1 MITRAYPFYGP
12 TGVRGPVSL
21 PSTTEGSSPPTR
33 ARLVAEELLLYD
45 KDGQSLLDDHALRIL
60 IALHQET
67 LTAQEISQRYKIP
80 IAPCYRRIRRLL
92 SLELVSEAGYVTEGR
107 RRPARLYKSEVERFT
122 ITYGSG
128 EMTLHLMLRNGTA
141 ATAVVHLR
149 DEVTTAQRAA
159 PTPTES
165 GQHSTA

>member
-1 MITRAYPFYGP
+1 MSRAK
-12 TGVRGPVSL
+12 
-21 PSTTEGSSPPTR
+21 
-33 ARLVAEELLLYD
+33 LVAEELLLYD

-92 SLELVSEAGYVTEGR
+92 SLDLVSEAGYVTEGR
-107 RRPARLYKSEVERFT
+107 RRPARLYKSEVDRFT
-122 ITYGSG
+122 IAYGSG

-149 DEVTTAQRAA
+149 DDVTSGQRAGPVPA
-159 PTPTES
+159 GS
-165 GQHSTA
+165 GPGPIA

>member
-1 MITRAYPFYGP
+1 M
-12 TGVRGPVSL
+12 
-21 PSTTEGSSPPTR
+21 
-33 ARLVAEELLLYD
+33 AEELLLYD

-80 IAPCYRRIRRLL
+80 IAPCYRRIRRLV
-92 SLELVSEAGYVTEGR
+92 SLGLISEAGYVTEGR
-107 RRPARLYKSEVERFT
+107 RRPAHLYKSEVDRFT

-128 EMTLHLMLRNGTA
+128 EMTLHLMLRGGAA

-149 DEVTTAQRAA
+149 EDAVTSQTAV
-159 PTPTES
+159 PTPAGTGERP
-165 GQHSTA
+165 TA

>member
-1 MITRAYPFYGP
+1 MAVP
-12 TGVRGPVSL
+12 
-21 PSTTEGSSPPTR
+21 PSTAGYSPAPRTR
-33 ARLVAEELLLYD
+33 LIAEELLLYD

-92 SLELVSEAGYVTEGR
+92 SLDLISEAGYVTEGR
-107 RRPARLYKSEVERFT
+107 RRPARLYKSEVDRFT

-141 ATAVVHLR
+141 ATAVVALR
-149 DEVTTAQRAA
+149 DDLTQARTAA
-159 PTPTES
+159 PAPHGS
-165 GQHSTA
+165 GPGPSA

>member
-1 MITRAYPFYGP
+1 MAFPPPNG
-12 TGVRGPVSL
+12 
-21 PSTTEGSSPPTR
+21 GSSPP
-33 ARLVAEELLLYD
+33 ARPKLVAEELLLYD

-80 IAPCYRRIRRLL
+80 IAPCYRRIRRLV
-92 SLELVSEAGYVTEGR
+92 SLGLISEAGFVTEGR
-107 RRPARLYKSEVERFT
+107 RRPAHLYKSEVDRFT

-128 EMTLHLMLRNGTA
+128 EMTLHLMLRGGTA

-149 DEVTTAQRAA
+149 DDVAATQTAARV
-159 PTPTES
+159 PD
-165 GQHSTA
+165 GTAGPPSA

>member
-1 MITRAYPFYGP
+1 MALPPP
-12 TGVRGPVSL
+12 TG
-21 PSTTEGSSPPTR
+21 GSSPA
-33 ARLVAEELLLYD
+33 ARTKLVAEELLLYD

-107 RRPARLYKSEVERFT
+107 RRPARLYKSEVDRFT
-122 ITYGSG
+122 IAYGSG

-149 DEVTTAQRAA
+149 DDVTTGQRAA
-159 PTPTES
+159 AVPAGTGPGPT
-165 GQHSTA
+165 A

>member
-1 MITRAYPFYGP
+1 M
-12 TGVRGPVSL
+12 VRGLVVIP
-21 PSTTEGSSPPTR
+21 PSTGGSSPASRTK
-33 ARLVAEELLLYD
+33 LVAEELLLYD

-92 SLELVSEAGYVTEGR
+92 SLELVTEAGYVTEGR

-149 DEVTTAQRAA
+149 DDVTPAQKGAPAPVGTAPGPSA
-159 PTPTES
+159 
-165 GQHSTA
+165 

>member
-1 MITRAYPFYGP
+1 MAIPPPSGGP
-12 TGVRGPVSL
+12 SL
-21 PSTTEGSSPPTR
+21 PARP
-33 ARLVAEELLLYD
+33 RLVAEELLLYD

-80 IAPCYRRIRRLL
+80 IAPCYRRIRRLV
-92 SLELVSEAGYVTEGR
+92 SLGLIAEAGYVTEGR
-107 RRPARLYKSEVERFT
+107 RRPAHLYKSEVDRFT

-128 EMTLHLMLRNGTA
+128 EMTLHLMLRSGAA

-149 DEVTTAQRAA
+149 EDTVTSQTTGPA
-159 PTPTES
+159 PPGIGERPN
-165 GQHSTA
+165 A

>member
-1 MITRAYPFYGP
+1 MA
-12 TGVRGPVSL
+12 L
-21 PSTTEGSSPPTR
+21 PPSTEGSRPAPRTK
-33 ARLVAEELLLYD
+33 LIAEELLLYD

-92 SLELVSEAGYVTEGR
+92 SLELISEAGYVTEGR
-107 RRPARLYKSEVERFT
+107 RRPARLYKSEVDRFT

-141 ATAVVHLR
+141 ATAVVQLR
-149 DEVTTAQRAA
+149 DEVTRPRTSA
-159 PTPTES
+159 PGPVGTGPGPS
-165 GQHSTA
+165 A

>member
-1 MITRAYPFYGP
+1 MALPP
-12 TGVRGPVSL
+12 TTG
-21 PSTTEGSSPPTR
+21 GSSPPPR
-33 ARLVAEELLLYD
+33 AKLIAEELLLYD

-80 IAPCYRRIRRLL
+80 IAPCYRRIRRLVFL
-92 SLELVSEAGYVTEGR
+92 GLISEAGYVTEGR
-107 RRPARLYKSEVERFT
+107 RRPAHLYKSEVDRFT

-128 EMTLHLMLRNGTA
+128 EMTLHLMLRSGVA

-149 DEVTTAQRAA
+149 DDTVTTQTTG
-159 PTPTES
+159 PVPSGIGES
-165 GQHSTA
+165 PNA

>member
-1 MITRAYPFYGP
+1 
-12 TGVRGPVSL
+12 
-21 PSTTEGSSPPTR
+21 
-33 ARLVAEELLLYD
+33 ARPRLIAEELLLYD

-80 IAPCYRRIRRLL
+80 IAPCYRRIRRLV
-92 SLELVSEAGYVTEGR
+92 SLGLISEAGYVTEGR
-107 RRPARLYKSEVERFT
+107 RRPAHLYKSEVDRFT

-128 EMTLHLMLRNGTA
+128 EMTLHLMLRSGVA

-149 DEVTTAQRAA
+149 EDVAA
-159 PTPTES
+159 TQTMAPSPGGIGERPTS
-165 GQHSTA
+165 

>member
-1 MITRAYPFYGP
+1 VAIPPP
-12 TGVRGPVSL
+12 TGG
-21 PSTTEGSSPPTR
+21 STPG
-33 ARLVAEELLLYD
+33 ARIKLVAEELLLYD

-107 RRPARLYKSEVERFT
+107 RRPARLYKSEVDRFT
-122 ITYGSG
+122 IAYGSG

-149 DEVTTAQRAA
+149 DEVTPAQRAA
-159 PTPTES
+159 PTPGDT
-165 GQHSTA
+165 GPNPIA

>member
-1 MITRAYPFYGP
+1 MAFP
-12 TGVRGPVSL
+12 
-21 PSTTEGSSPPTR
+21 PSTEGSSPAPRTK
-33 ARLVAEELLLYD
+33 LIAEELLLYD

-92 SLELVSEAGYVTEGR
+92 SLELISEAGYVTEGR
-107 RRPARLYKSEVERFT
+107 RRPARRYKSEVERFT
-122 ITYGSG
+122 IAYGSG

-141 ATAVVHLR
+141 ATAVVQLR
-149 DEVTTAQRAA
+149 DEVTPGRTAA
-159 PTPTES
+159 PGPAGTGPGPS
-165 GQHSTA
+165 A